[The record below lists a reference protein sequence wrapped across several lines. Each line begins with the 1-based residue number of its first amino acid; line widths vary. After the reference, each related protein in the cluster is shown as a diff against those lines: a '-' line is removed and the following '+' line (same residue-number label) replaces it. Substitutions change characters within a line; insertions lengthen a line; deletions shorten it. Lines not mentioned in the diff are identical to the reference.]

1 MIDLITN
8 TGVQFYTVPAQKAR
22 ALLTAQAASLP
33 LKEVVRTAP
42 NGASVCSLH
51 FPIMNPRD
59 GNFYDQSAI
68 PARAWND
75 RGELDW
81 AEVDVARLLTFD
93 GIDYSASMKDALDL
107 FSNRWL
113 PLPYFK
119 RQRGGGQPFDFG
131 PHAWA
136 RMWVGYDAQVSTL
149 DLVLAFDTTIGEND
163 PTYTRLR
170 PVDATSEGQSIFGCA
185 CDVQDMHGFYELDW
199 VSSWLEFEFKRKRE
213 ARPQFKREHVS
224 HYLAFLRML
233 GKAQTLPDVQLFDKE
248 EEIEAS
254 LILDIGNARTC
265 GVIAETSS
273 LRGQVQMG
281 EQHLDRLRKLE
292 LRNLSHPTQV
302 ESEPFD
308 MRMTFHEQCF
318 GNEMGKFIG
327 PAVFQWPSM
336 VRLGNEAKELSRGFD
351 LVGGRASMSSPKR
364 YLWDLHSATMPW
376 CKVLEDSETAASN
389 AEALFGLAL
398 ELNNEGNLLSKD
410 EFGFI
415 NSVVNSNR
423 YRAQQDR
430 FGEPQAATKARFSRG
445 NLMALAVAE
454 LLSQATSQM
463 NSFAFRDF
471 QGDRP
476 YRRRLKYVVVTCP
489 TAMPKAEQIRLRE
502 AVEDAV
508 VMLRR
513 TGMGAVWHK
522 DLEVIPSPT
531 ELRRGAE
538 FEPKHWQFDEAT
550 STQLAF
556 IYSQI
561 AHRLNGNATRFFK
574 AFGKVRITTSGE
586 RHSVRVGSIDIGGG
600 TTDMMIAEY
609 FNPSDGTIQ
618 SSIKVE
624 PLFWEGFNVAGDD
637 LLKSIIENVVLP
649 CIAASFEKAGVLDVK
664 GLMSMLFSR
673 LGNQSAQHKFM
684 QIQFAQQFLQP
695 VALNLLN
702 SKSITPGLVLRDFL
716 GENPPEREVLEHV
729 KSVIEQ
735 IGQVREFDLLDV
747 SLECTASI
755 VEETAR
761 VTLDG
766 VLTELSNV
774 VSQFDCDILI
784 LTGRPSKLA
793 VVHDMIMSSFPV
805 SPDAIYS
812 LSNYPIGNW
821 YPFTNLNAEITDPKT
836 SVAVGATIGLL
847 GHLNRLPRFQ
857 LDDSALR
864 KVESTARYLGVMSDG
879 DAAIKDGKL
888 FFTPEEHAG
897 QIVFAGTPL
906 TLGFR
911 QVNFES
917 WWSTPLYHLSYKNDF
932 AARELARMG
941 IELPITIRVERDPG
955 DPETIRQPITD
966 ATDATGQAVPFSQ
979 YLNLQLQSLR
989 DEAGYWKDTGLFTIL

>member
-8 TGVQFYTVPAQKAR
+8 TGVQFYTIPQEKAQ
-22 ALLTAQAASLP
+22 ALLSAQAASLP
-33 LKEVVRTAP
+33 LTEVVRTAP
-42 NGASVCSLH
+42 TGASICSLH
-51 FPIMNPRD
+51 FPIMNPKD
-59 GNFYDQSAI
+59 GKFYDQSAI

-75 RGELDW
+75 KGELDW
-81 AEVDVARLLTFD
+81 SEVDVSELLVFD
-93 GIDYSASMKDALDL
+93 GVDYSASMKDALEL
-107 FSNRWL
+107 FSNRWI

-119 RQRGGGQPFDFG
+119 RQRGGGQPFEFG

-136 RMWVGYDAQVSTL
+136 RMWVGYDAEASKL
-149 DLVLAFDTTIGEND
+149 ELVLAFDTTIGEND
-163 PTYTRLR
+163 QTYTRLR
-170 PVDATSEGQSIFGCA
+170 PVDATAEGQSIFGCA
-185 CDVQDMHGFYELDW
+185 FDVQDMHGFYELEW

-213 ARPQFKREHVS
+213 PRPQFRKEHVS
-224 HYLAFLRML
+224 HYLALLRMM
-233 GKAQTLPDVQLFDKE
+233 GKNNTLPEVQLFDKE
-248 EEIEAS
+248 EEIETS

-265 GVIAETSS
+265 GVLAETSS
-273 LRGQVQMG
+273 LQGQVQMG
-281 EQHLDRLRKLE
+281 EQQLDRLRKLE
-292 LRNLSHPTQV
+292 LRNLSHPTQL
-302 ESEPFD
+302 ESEPFE
-308 MRMTFHEQCF
+308 MRMTFHEQRF
-318 GNEMGKFIG
+318 GNEMGDLIYPK
-327 PAVFQWPSM
+327 VFQWPSM
-336 VRLGNEAKELSRGFD
+336 IRLGSEARELSRGFD
-351 LVGGRASMSSPKR
+351 LVGGQATMSSPKR
-364 YLWDLHSATMPW
+364 YLWDLLGTTMPW
-376 CKVLEDSETAASN
+376 CKVMEDAETAAGN

-410 EFGFI
+410 DFGI
-415 NSVVNSNR
+415 ITGVENTKR
-423 YRAQQDR
+423 YRTQRDR
-430 FGEPQAATKARFSRG
+430 YGEPQAATMARYSRG
-445 NLMALAVAE
+445 NQMALAVAE

-463 NSFAFRDF
+463 NSYAFRDF

-502 AVEDAV
+502 AVEDAAT
-508 VMLRR
+508 MLRR
-513 TGMGAVWHK
+513 AGMGAAWCK
-522 DLEVIPSPT
+522 GLEVIPSPT

-574 AFGKVRITTSGE
+574 AFGKQRTTTSGG
-586 RHSVRVGSIDIGGG
+586 RNSVRVGSIDIGGG

-609 FNPSDGTIQ
+609 FNPSDGAIQ
-618 SSIKVE
+618 SSVKVE

-637 LLKSIIENVVLP
+637 LLKAIIENVILP
-649 CIAASFEKAGVLDVK
+649 GIAKGLDQAGAQDVK
-664 GLMSMLFSR
+664 GMMSMLFSR

-684 QIQFAQQFLQP
+684 QIQFAHQFLQP

-702 SKSITPGLVLRDFL
+702 SKSLPSSSVLRDL
-716 GENPPEREVLEHV
+716 VGDTPPEPEVMGHV

-735 IGQVREFDLLDV
+735 IGQLRDFNLLDL
-747 SLECTASI
+747 SLELNASA
-755 VEETAR
+755 VSETAR

-774 VSQFDCDILI
+774 VAQFDCDILI
-784 LTGRPSKLA
+784 LTGRPSKLP

-812 LSNYPIGNW
+812 LANYPIGNW
-821 YPFTNLNAEITDPKT
+821 YPFTNLNAEITDPKS

-847 GHLNRLPRFQ
+847 GHLSRLPEFQ

-864 KVESTARYLGVMSDG
+864 KVESTARYLGVMSSG
-879 DAAIKDGKL
+879 DAAIKDEKL
-888 FFTPEEHAG
+888 FFSPEQHAG

-906 TLGFR
+906 TIGFR
-911 QVNFES
+911 QVNHES

-932 AARELARMG
+932 AAQDLAQMG
-941 IELPITIRVERDPG
+941 IQLPITIQVERDPT

-966 ATDATGQAVPFSQ
+966 ATDAKGQTVPFPQ
-979 YLNLQLQSLR
+979 YMSLQLQSLR

>member
-1 MIDLITN
+1 MIDLIAN
-8 TGVQFYTVPAQKAR
+8 TGVQFYTVPAPKAQ
-22 ALLTAQAASLP
+22 ALLSVQAASLP
-33 LKEVVRTAP
+33 LSEVVRTAP
-42 NGASVCSLH
+42 SGASVCSLH

-59 GNFYDQSAI
+59 GKFYDQSAI
-68 PARAWND
+68 PARAWNEK
-75 RGELDW
+75 GELDW
-81 AEVDVARLLTFD
+81 AEVDVSELLVFD
-93 GIDYSASMKDALDL
+93 GVDYSASMKDALDL

-119 RQRGGGQPFDFG
+119 RQRGAGQPFDFG
-131 PHAWA
+131 PHAWV
-136 RMWVGYDAQVSTL
+136 RLWVGYEMESSKL

-163 PTYTRLR
+163 STYTRLR
-170 PVDATSEGQSIFGCA
+170 PVDATAEGQSMFGCA
-185 CDVQDMHGFYELDW
+185 YDVQDMHGFYELDW
-199 VSSWLEFEFKRKRE
+199 VSNWLEFEFKRKRE
-213 ARPQFKREHVS
+213 PRPQFKKEHVS
-224 HYLAFLRML
+224 HYLAFLRLM
-233 GKAQTLPDVQLFDKE
+233 GKAQTLPDIQLFDKE
-248 EEIEAS
+248 EEIETS

-281 EQHLDRLRKLE
+281 GQHLDRLRKLE
-292 LRNLSHPTQV
+292 LRNLSQPTHV
-302 ESEPFD
+302 ESEPFE
-308 MRMTFHEQCF
+308 MRMTFHEERF
-318 GNEMGKFIG
+318 GNEMGKFID
-327 PAVFQWPSM
+327 PNVFQWPSM
-336 VRLGNEAKELSRGFD
+336 VRLGTEAKELGRYFD
-351 LVGGRASMSSPKR
+351 LVGGRATMSSPKR
-364 YLWDLHSATMPW
+364 YLWDLLGTTMPW
-376 CKVLEDSETAASN
+376 CKVMEEKESVGN

-398 ELNNEGNLLSKD
+398 EMNNEGNLLEKN

-415 NSVVNSNR
+415 DGVVNSKR
-423 YRAQQDR
+423 YRTQRDR

-445 NLMALAVAE
+445 NLMALAAAE

-463 NSFAFRDF
+463 NAFAFRDF

-508 VMLRR
+508 VMLKRA
-513 TGMGAVWHK
+513 GMGRSWYE
-522 DLEVIPSPT
+522 DLVVIPSPT
-531 ELRRGAE
+531 ELRKGTE
-538 FEPKHWQFDEAT
+538 LEPKHWQFDEAT

-556 IYSQI
+556 VYSQI

-574 AFGKVRITTSGE
+574 AFGKERTTSSGE
-586 RHSVRVGSIDIGGG
+586 RYSVRVGSIDIGGG

-609 FNPSDGTIQ
+609 FNPSNGSIQ
-618 SSIKVE
+618 SSMKVE

-637 LLKSIIENVVLP
+637 LLKAIIENVVLP
-649 CIAASFEKAGVLDVK
+649 SIASGFHKAGVLDVR

-684 QIQFAQQFLQP
+684 QIQFAHQFLQP

-702 SKSITPGLVLRDFL
+702 SESITSGRVMRDFL
-716 GENPPEREVLEHV
+716 GDNPPEPEVMEHV

-735 IGQVREFDLLDV
+735 IGQVRGFDLLEV
-747 SLECTASI
+747 SIECNASLL
-755 VEETAR
+755 EETAR

-784 LTGRPSKLA
+784 LTGRPSKLP

-812 LSNYPIGNW
+812 LANYPIGNW

-847 GHLNRLPRFQ
+847 GHLNRLPEFQ
-857 LDDSALR
+857 LDDSSLR
-864 KVESTARYLGVMSDG
+864 KVESTARYLGVMSAG
-879 DAAIKDGKL
+879 DASIKNESL

-897 QIVFAGTPL
+897 QILFAGTPL

-911 QVNFES
+911 QVHYES
-917 WWSTPLYHLSYKNDF
+917 WWSTPLYRLSYKNDF
-932 AARELARMG
+932 AAQELARMG
-941 IELPITIRVERDPG
+941 FELPITIRVERDPG

-966 ATDATGQAVPFSQ
+966 ATDAKGQAVPFSQ
-979 YLNLQLQSLR
+979 YLNLQMQSLR
-989 DEAGYWKDTGLFTIL
+989 DESGYWKDTGLFTIL